1 MGTRREGRG
10 TEAGKREG
18 DRERVREREIVW
30 REGGRD
36 SRREWTKERVKEIC
50 TACILWKGRERKGE
64 RERERKSERDSGR
77 EVYTAMLAYS
87 DV

>member
-1 MGTRREGRG
+1 
-10 TEAGKREG
+10 
-18 DRERVREREIVW
+18 
-30 REGGRD
+30 
-36 SRREWTKERVKEIC
+36 VKEIY
-50 TACILWKGRERKGE
+50 TACILWKGRERYGE